1 MKPNMTRRGS
11 VASLL
16 AVLLSVIAVP
26 ALADGVLMPVPPPN
40 PPQPVKYL
48 NVKYHHVTIDVKD
61 QVLTCSIDQVFHNP
75 NPYQIEGEYLFP
87 VPAGATVSKF
97 NMEVDGQP
105 LAGRMLPR
113 DEARSI
119 YEGIVRSMRD
129 PALLEYVGRDTFRAR
144 VFPIPAN
151 GDKRITIRYEQV
163 VPMDNGV
170 ATVLY
175 PLNTEKFSYAPL
187 EEVSVAATIESS
199 APIASVYSPSHPID
213 VTRVSNRKV
222 IAGWEERNVKP
233 ETDFLLYYTVS
244 QKDLGVSVISTW
256 PAGEEGGYFLLL
268 AAPQYEADPSARI
281 PKDVVFVLDTSGSMQ
296 TDRKI
301 DQAREALR
309 FCVSALNEDDRLNV
323 VRFSTGVESLAE
335 TVRPVAEAR
344 SDALEFV
351 KGLEARGG
359 TNLEGALTTAL
370 GSFEVSSRPRILV
383 LLSDGNPTVGQT
395 NLEELQKLAK
405 AANKV
410 GARAFVFGVGYDVN
424 THFLDQ
430 LAEDNGGLSQYV
442 RPSESIEQPVSTFF
456 SKLSRPV
463 LADIALDFGGV
474 KTVDVYPQTL
484 PDLFAGSQLLVVG
497 RYTGAGSATVTVSG
511 SAGDAKYADEFPVH
525 FADGPESEFVPR
537 LWAARKI
544 GFLLDQIRLHGGER
558 ELVDE
563 VVALSMKFGIMTEYT
578 SFLVEEG
585 ARVVSAGAQFGGGG
599 YGGRG
604 GMPGAKGESGP
615 MGPVGM
621 GAAGGMAMDQMR
633 RANEATAG
641 SWAVSQQQNAQ
652 SLRYSEQAPNNRYRD
667 EQGQEQQI
675 AGVKYIAGR
684 AFYFR
689 NGRWE
694 DANYRE
700 GLKLAQV
707 QNYSNAQFAL
717 AAAAPILN
725 QYMSLGDRVV
735 ITVDGHALEIGPE
748 GSADLTDAEIEA
760 LLGAL
765 KGQS

>member
-1 MKPNMTRRGS
+1 
-11 VASLL
+11 
-16 AVLLSVIAVP
+16 
-26 ALADGVLMPVPPPN
+26 
-40 PPQPVKYL
+40 
-48 NVKYHHVTIDVKD
+48 
-61 QVLTCSIDQVFHNP
+61 
-75 NPYQIEGEYLFP
+75 
-87 VPAGATVSKF
+87 
-97 NMEVDGQP
+97 
-105 LAGRMLPR
+105 
-113 DEARSI
+113 
-119 YEGIVRSMRD
+119 
-129 PALLEYVGRDTFRAR
+129 
-144 VFPIPAN
+144 
-151 GDKRITIRYEQV
+151 
-163 VPMDNGV
+163 
-170 ATVLY
+170 
-175 PLNTEKFSYAPL
+175 
-187 EEVSVAATIESS
+187 
-199 APIASVYSPSHPID
+199 
-213 VTRVSNRKV
+213 
-222 IAGWEERNVKP
+222 
-233 ETDFLLYYTVS
+233 
-244 QKDLGVSVISTW
+244 VSVISTW